1 MKIQKIEVTNFK
13 PVANQEIDLNGCSAI
28 ITGANEKGKSAL
40 LSGLIDRLRSEK
52 PEEIVKE
59 GEESGNYTMQL
70 TDGSVIEWN
79 FTQKSERLSY
89 TTAEGIKQTSGVIGS
104 IGDRYFGKGFDID
117 SFLDSGP
124 KAQQKQLENICD
136 IDIED
141 IDQRYEE
148 AYQERTAANRE
159 LKRVRSRKLEEPK
172 KIDKPDVE
180 SIKKETKEGRVQNE
194 KHVEAMNK
202 IQTLDN
208 IAERVV
214 RIISGTDYEDL
225 FNHTKAKEIR
235 ESIDVPDAVDLSK
248 LESKLDMEQE
258 KLRKYDAYERDLKE
272 YQEWIKEGKAAK
284 NEAQKADEKVKAIEQ
299 EKADAIAAA
308 DMPDGFT
315 LDGEGL
321 KYEGFAL
328 DKNQISKSAIYI
340 AALKLGAMIVG
351 EVKCL
356 YFDASSLDNNNLSK
370 VQEWAEEK
378 GLQLLIERPDRDG
391 GDIKYEIISK

>member
-28 ITGANEKGKSAL
+28 VTAANGKGKSSL

-52 PEEIVKE
+52 PDKIVKE

-70 TDGSVIEWN
+70 TDGSIIEWN

-104 IGDRYFGKGFDID
+104 IGARYFGKGFDID

-124 KAQQKQLENICD
+124 KAQQKQLENICG
-136 IDIED
+136 IDIEE
-141 IDQRYEE
+141 IEERYQK
-148 AYQERTAANRE
+148 AYQERTEANRE
-159 LKRVRSRKLEEPK
+159 LKRVRGRNLEEPE
-172 KIDKPDVE
+172 KIEKPDVE
-180 SIKKETKEGRVQNE
+180 SVKEALKAARDQNE
-194 KHVEAMNK
+194 KHREAMDK

-208 IAERVV
+208 IEESIV
-214 RIISGTDYEDL
+214 RIITGTDYEDL

-235 ESIDVPDAVDLSK
+235 NSIEVPDTVDLSN
-248 LESKLDMEQE
+248 LEQILEDKQK
-258 KLRKYDAYERDLKE
+258 KLRKYDGYERDLRE

-284 NEAQKADEKVKAIEQ
+284 KEAEKADGKVTAIEQ

-308 DMPDGFT
+308 DMPEGFT
-315 LDGEGL
+315 FDEEGL
-321 KYEGFAL
+321 RYEGFAL
-328 DKNQISKSAIYI
+328 DKNQLSKSAIYI
-340 AALKLGAMIVG
+340 AALKLGAMVVG
-351 EVKCL
+351 EVRCL

-370 VQEWAEEK
+370 VQKWAEGK
-378 GLQLLIERPDRDG
+378 GLQLLIERPDFDG
-391 GDIKYEIISK
+391 GDITYELIEK